1 MVAYI
6 STDLKF
12 PIFQIKNQNNSTC
25 FNKLKLNSHIII
37 NKNYKTY
44 CKIKMDDLNDFEDS
58 ELDPETRKLRE
69 KQAEIERLRA
79 AEKFMEIDEGK
90 FECQACGYIY
100 EPETGDKFAGIPAGT
115 EFSQLPDTFSCP
127 ACRSPKSQFKNIKKS
142 NCRVR

>member
-1 MVAYI
+1 MGIMAAYI
-6 STDLKF
+6 STDLKL
-12 PIFQIKNQNNSTC
+12 PIFQIKNQANSTC

-37 NKNYKTY
+37 NKKYKTY

-100 EPETGDKFAGIPAGT
+100 EPETGINLL
-115 EFSQLPDTFSCP
+115 EFQQAQNFHSFQTPSRALHVDHLNLNL
-127 ACRSPKSQFKNIKKS
+127 KI
-142 NCRVR
+142 

>member
-37 NKNYKTY
+37 NKKYKTY

-58 ELDPETRKLRE
+58 
-69 KQAEIERLRA
+69 
-79 AEKFMEIDEGK
+79 
-90 FECQACGYIY
+90 
-100 EPETGDKFAGIPAGT
+100 
-115 EFSQLPDTFSCP
+115 
-127 ACRSPKSQFKNIKKS
+127 
-142 NCRVR
+142 